1 LAGAPGSCT
10 LAHKV
15 MLLLHRFKGAWV
27 PFDRHGSGS
36 LPKIEAL
43 GYHAVT
49 WRHRKPQ
56 YLSAEAVFSKSQC
69 WVFKKT
75 IFKLGASP

>member
-1 LAGAPGSCT
+1 L
-10 LAHKV
+10 LHKV
-15 MLLLHRFKGAWV
+15 MLLLHRFRGNLI

-36 LPKIEAL
+36 LPKIETL
-43 GYHAVT
+43 GYRAVT
-49 WRHRKPQ
+49 SRLRKPQ